1 MIKAKIFAFSMAAA
15 MALASTAAMADGDAS
30 KGEKTFKKC
39 KACHSTEA
47 GKHKIGPS
55 LAGVVGRKAGSVSD
69 FTKYKALA
77 GADWTWDEDNIG
89 AWVQNQK
96 EFLKSKGINKK
107 TAMNIKI
114 KEKDVD
120 DLMAYLET
128 LK

>member
-1 MIKAKIFAFSMAAA
+1 MIKGKIFAFSMAAA

-69 FTKYKALA
+69 FTKYKALK

-96 EFLKSKGINKK
+96 AFLKEKGINKK

-114 KEKDVD
+114 KEKDVEN
-120 DLMAYLET
+120 LMAYLKT
-128 LK
+128 L